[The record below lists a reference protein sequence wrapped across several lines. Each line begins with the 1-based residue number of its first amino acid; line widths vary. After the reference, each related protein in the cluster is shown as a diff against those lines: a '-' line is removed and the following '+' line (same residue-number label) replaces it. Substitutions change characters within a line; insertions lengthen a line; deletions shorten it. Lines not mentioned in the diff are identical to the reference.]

1 MIAIVAG
8 LAALY
13 SAMVGGLYLFQRDLL
28 FLPDRSR
35 PSVAR
40 AAVPGLSEVTLTTGD
55 GLRLLAW
62 HVPAP
67 EGRPT
72 VLYVHGNGGHI
83 GYRAERARALS
94 EAGYGILLVEYRGY
108 GGNPGSPSEDG
119 FHADAEAGLA
129 FLGAQAVAAQRVILY
144 GESLGSAVAVRLAAE
159 TAGRGAPVG
168 AVILEAPFT
177 SIADVAQHHY
187 FYVPARQLV
196 KDRFDAV
203 SRIARIKAP
212 LLVLHGERDQ
222 VVPIAFGR
230 ALFEAASEPKRGWFP
245 LSADHAT
252 IFDAEAF
259 KRIKAFLAEHV
270 R

>member
-1 MIAIVAG
+1 MIALVAG

-13 SAMVGGLYLFQRDLL
+13 SAVVGALYLFQRDLL
-28 FLPDRSR
+28 FLPDTSR
-35 PSVAR
+35 PVAER
-40 AAVPGLSEVTLTTGD
+40 VAVPGLNEVTLTTAD
-55 GLRLLAW
+55 GLALLAW

-67 EGRPT
+67 AGRPT
-72 VLYVHGNGGHI
+72 ILYVHGNGGHI
-83 GYRAERARALS
+83 GYRADRAAALS
-94 EAGYGILLVEYRGY
+94 AAGYGILLVEYRGY
-108 GGNPGSPSEDG
+108 GGNPGAPSEEG

-129 FLGAQAVAAQRVILY
+129 FLRGQGVMPGRVVLY
-144 GESLGSAVAVRLAAE
+144 GESLGSAVAVRLAAA

-168 AVILEAPFT
+168 AIILEAPFT

-187 FYVPARQLV
+187 PFVPARPLV
-196 KDRFDAV
+196 KDRFDAA
-203 SRIARIKAP
+203 SRVASAKAP
-212 LLVLHGERDQ
+212 LLVLHGERDR

-259 KRIKAFLAEHV
+259 RVITAFLAEHV
-270 R
+270 H